1 MDIGHED
8 DAQAPEAGF
17 RLAMRQLAG
26 GVCAIT
32 VGIGADRSGLVATSV
47 TSLSVDPPSLLV
59 CVNRAASAWPLIQRH
74 RHFGVNLLAE
84 RHLPLARRFSGQ
96 DGAQGAA
103 RYENA
108 RWETAATG
116 APLLADA
123 IVAFDCAV
131 EELIERH
138 SHGIVIGR
146 VRGITPVREAEAL
159 IYLRGRYAGLAV

>member
-1 MDIGHED
+1 MDVGDKGE
-8 DAQAPEAGF
+8 AQALQAGF

-32 VGIGADRSGLVATSV
+32 VGVDEDRGGLVATSV
-47 TSLSVDPPSLLV
+47 TSLSVDPPALLV
-59 CVNRAASAWPLIQRH
+59 CVNRSASAWPLIRRH
-74 RHFGVNLLAE
+74 RHFGVSLLAR
-84 RHLPLARRFSGQ
+84 RHLLFARRFSGQ

-108 RWETAATG
+108 AWETAETG

-123 IVAFDCAV
+123 IVAFDCQV

-146 VRGITPVREAEAL
+146 VRSITPVREAEVL
-159 IYLRGRYAGLAV
+159 VYLRGKYAGVDV